1 MVKKP
6 KKKQETPETGEEVLV
21 SAPQKPDVKSKKRK
35 RQESKSEPVEI
46 EAVEKPAEK
55 DADAAERLRRALQ
68 RDIQQLVLRL
78 RSEGKSKAEIK
89 SATHELK
96 AQHGAVSKSK
106 SLKSS
111 KKQKWEANAAE
122 RRKTHLQRQHDLV
135 VIPVVWRGRHD
146 KLDVLQAAEN
156 VKACLAQQGLD
167 VWLDS
172 RRHLTPG
179 QKFSHWEHRG
189 VMLRVEIGPQ
199 DLQAQVCQVCKAK
212 TAGDYQSVE
221 RKQVPL
227 PPAGARSL
235 LLRLKEWGLSQLDVE
250 RRDGDSEDEA
260 PEVRGRHQKPKA
272 SPEEEDEVQ
281 GSCHLAAAQQ
291 GGGWWLRDH
300 NPASLRDAGLGD
312 RDDSRSSQI
321 RAFEH
326 GLSSEGWS
334 TWLEWPDPSS
344 SPDRAW
350 SWDIGLCMVF
360 DGELHWLDAVWQ
372 RASWMPKS
380 RRHDQRCCAGKASC
394 NMIQDWWSAAEGT
407 TGSCWRARSAVC
419 SRGTG
424 EIAKPCEHYNAEKLF
439 LAGVHPRKFGACC
452 FSHQSIA
459 IEAHLCRRNVMPK
472 LSLGFCTHWCK
483 HGHHNAC
490 LLCGTFHARLNW
502 TSAITSLAAVGRG
515 PFTCYV
521 LSERLTFIS
530 YGREQC
536 QDMHIM
542 LAGSFATGVVS
553 KRSHS
558 NVALVGAS
566 SMLGWGMMQQYANM
580 PVLTMWRHWQRD
592 FCYQEERHG
601 DGGDPQFLVWRFT
614 QGRRQ
619 SAGIYQNW
627 KAWGHREAGPL
638 RMTQDDRKRGVLY
651 RESNE
656 ADYAMILTDTDLK
669 FEAENSPEANVTL
682 QLCKSKMDHEASG
695 GS

>member
-1 MVKKP
+1 MTT
-6 KKKQETPETGEEVLV
+6 TP
-21 SAPQKPDVKSKKRK
+21 
-35 RQESKSEPVEI
+35 
-46 EAVEKPAEK
+46 PA
-55 DADAAERLRRALQ
+55 
-68 RDIQQLVLRL
+68 
-78 RSEGKSKAEIK
+78 SG
-89 SATHELK
+89 T
-96 AQHGAVSKSK
+96 
-106 SLKSS
+106 
-111 KKQKWEANAAE
+111 
-122 RRKTHLQRQHDLV
+122 
-135 VIPVVWRGRHD
+135 
-146 KLDVLQAAEN
+146 
-156 VKACLAQQGLD
+156 
-167 VWLDS
+167 
-172 RRHLTPG
+172 
-179 QKFSHWEHRG
+179 
-189 VMLRVEIGPQ
+189 Q
-199 DLQAQVCQVCKAK
+199 DLEIAM
-212 TAGDYQSVE
+212 
-221 RKQVPL
+221 
-227 PPAGARSL
+227 
-235 LLRLKEWGLSQLDVE
+235 
-250 RRDGDSEDEA
+250 
-260 PEVRGRHQKPKA
+260 
-272 SPEEEDEVQ
+272 
-281 GSCHLAAAQQ
+281 
-291 GGGWWLRDH
+291 
-300 NPASLRDAGLGD
+300 
-312 RDDSRSSQI
+312 I

-344 SPDRAW
+344 SPDHAW

-472 LSLGFCTHWCK
+472 LSLGFCAHWCK

-566 SMLGWGMMQQYANM
+566 SMLGWGMMS
-580 PVLTMWRHWQRD
+580 PCSLTLRTFPSPSHASLEAAVRQHARPDDVERLMQRH
-592 FCYQEERHG
+592 
-601 DGGDPQFLVWRFT
+601 
-614 QGRRQ
+614 
-619 SAGIYQNW
+619 
-627 KAWGHREAGPL
+627 
-638 RMTQDDRKRGVLY
+638 
-651 RESNE
+651 
-656 ADYAMILTDTDLK
+656 
-669 FEAENSPEANVTL
+669 
-682 QLCKSKMDHEASG
+682 HEAFLFLRDPFQPAYTI
-695 GS
+695 